1 MPSGTPR
8 RNDLWSLLDASWAA
22 EEGGLDAFLHRVLER
37 SAAHFGATGA
47 SLFLLD
53 EDTGEFRLATKS
65 GLDARMPDDAVI
77 LPGEG
82 FAGKAV
88 RTGRPLL
95 LGPEQGGR
103 RELTSAM
110 VVPLVGP
117 EGDCIGVLNL
127 SRGTGLRT
135 FSANDLRRARA
146 VAGHLAL
153 AVSNAMLFRRM
164 DEAVRE
170 ARALHLRLRTVLDCL
185 GVGMLVIDSDGRVIQ
200 HNAQFGIMTGANLV
214 DGRAWNE
221 RPTVSRELTET
232 LARAVGVALVGR
244 SERRHCTS
252 ATTDRSWVVV
262 GAPMR
267 CGAAIAVEEVTELDR
282 LQRETARTSRLA
294 EIGQMTAAIAHEI
307 RNPLTGIRTAAQLVR
322 TCPEQSDELG
332 RIIEEEA
339 VKLNHLC
346 DDFLE
351 FARPLRLELTPVDL
365 GEVVREVAE
374 SCRAEF
380 DSAGVSLAVRKGG
393 LSIIEAD
400 RRRVE
405 QVCRNLLLNALQACE
420 RGGEVEVLVEEGR
433 LSVVDSGAGIDDET
447 KDKLFTPF
455 FTTKSRGTGLGLS
468 TVRKIVQAHGG
479 HISVHSE
486 LGKGTSFEL
495 DFGKAA

>member
-8 RNDLWSLLDASWAA
+8 RIDLWSLLDASWAA

-53 EDTGEFRLATKS
+53 EGSAEFRLATKS
-65 GLDARMPDDAVI
+65 GLDARMPDGATI
-77 LPGEG
+77 LPGQG

-95 LGPEQGGR
+95 LGPDHGGR
-103 RELTSAM
+103 RELASAM

-127 SRGTGLRT
+127 SRGTGLRN
-135 FSANDLRRARA
+135 FNANDLRRARA

-200 HNAQFGIMTGANLV
+200 RNAQFGIMTGANLV

-221 RPTVSRELTET
+221 RPTISRELDGA
-232 LARAVGVALVGR
+232 LASVVGAALDGR

-252 ATTDRSWVVV
+252 TASDRSWVVV

-267 CGAAIAVEEVTELDR
+267 LGAAIAVEEVTELDR
-282 LQRETARTSRLA
+282 LQRENARTSRLA

-322 TCPEQSDELG
+322 TCPDQADELG
-332 RIIEEEA
+332 RIIEEEV

-351 FARPLRLELTPVDL
+351 FARPLRLEMHQVDL
-365 GEVVREVAE
+365 AAVARDVAE
-374 SCRAEF
+374 SCRPEF
-380 DSAGVSLAVRKGG
+380 ERAGVTLAVRTKG
-393 LSIIEAD
+393 LEIIQAD
-400 RRRVE
+400 RRRLE
-405 QVCRNLLLNALQACE
+405 QVCRNLLLNALQACG
-420 RGGEVEVLVEEGR
+420 RGGEVEVRVEDGR
-433 LSVVDSGAGIDDET
+433 LAVVDNGAGIDDQARER
-447 KDKLFTPF
+447 LFTPF
-455 FTTKSRGTGLGLS
+455 FTTKARGTGLGLS

-486 LGKGTSFEL
+486 LGKGTMFEL
-495 DFGKAA
+495 EFGKAA